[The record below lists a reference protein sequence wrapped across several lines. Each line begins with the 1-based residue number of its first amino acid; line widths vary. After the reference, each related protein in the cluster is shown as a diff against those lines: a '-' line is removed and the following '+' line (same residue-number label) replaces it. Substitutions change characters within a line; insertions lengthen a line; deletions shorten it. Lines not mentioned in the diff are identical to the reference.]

1 MAVRNN
7 TSTRVV
13 VEGTMSTYDAL
24 PKHIRQ
30 KLANAN
36 VNWSPEETR
45 DILHWEGSAWLTAF
59 LRDAEQEMSDRH
71 YAILASGQPYPREQS
86 K

>member
-1 MAVRNN
+1 
-7 TSTRVV
+7 
-13 VEGTMSTYDAL
+13 MSTYDEL

-45 DILHWEGSAWLTAF
+45 DILLWEGSAWLTAF
-59 LRDAEQEMSDRH
+59 LRDAEQEMADRH
-71 YAILASGQPYPREQS
+71 YAILASGKPYPKET
-86 K
+86 